1 MRKVL
6 LSLALIALST
16 FNFQFFDGR
25 PQGYAPTLST
35 ASAQSKLSP
44 GAVRIIKTLKEA
56 QDIATVQSPILH
68 RAAGETYISAYIHTD
83 EDFDVSRLTA
93 LGVQT
98 NLVLGKIITAKI
110 PVEVIDDVASLTG
123 VRYLDAATVVRPMMD
138 VARAACGVDDVHAGT
153 DLTGS
158 FKGEGVIVGIVDM
171 GFQYD
176 HINFYD
182 SSLSNIRIQRVWEQD
197 WTGGTAP
204 DGFSYGGEMTT
215 AGELTTYLGDVTTS
229 SHGCHVAGIA
239 AGSYSGT
246 DCEYYG
252 VAPEAD
258 IVLVSYGSTTENNV
272 NISDAVAYIYGYA
285 DAVDKPCVVN
295 LSLGTQI
302 GPHDG
307 TSSFDQVCDAL
318 QGEGR
323 LLVGSIGNFGNY
335 DCHVSKTFASAD
347 DAPLQTLVSYLD
359 DVDEVGEMDVWGE
372 EDMDMTVQ
380 VFVYD
385 KYTGTKKDSIE
396 VDASATAGSTTEY
409 TWQSNAVGSVTI
421 TTEIN
426 PLNNKPHAYIS
437 LAIERFKSKSVVG
450 LAVKPR
456 SAGTVHA
463 WADANYI
470 VFTDDGETGM
480 TAGDTDYTVAEIGGT
495 GNNIITVGAY
505 ITRDY
510 MWTESDA
517 TQLSFGETLGELGTF
532 SSHGPTIDG
541 RMKPFITAP
550 GGAIASSLNNND
562 ADIDDQYVVK
572 TVTDN
577 GNSNYFGLME
587 GTSMAAPFVTGVLAT
602 WLQANPT
609 LTPDEAKA
617 IIQETATQND
627 YTGVIDSD
635 GDNNWG
641 YGIIDA
647 WNGIKKCIETSG
659 ISNARTTAPAI
670 SMRRTSDDN
679 IQLLFTGGNSGVRVD
694 LVSVDG
700 RVISSSHLGDVTTA
714 EEVTID
720 VPSAVHGVYMLR
732 VTADGLNETYK
743 ITTE

>member
-1 MRKVL
+1 MRKVYMPLML
-6 LSLALIALST
+6 LAVFVFRFSAVC
-16 FNFQFFDGR
+16 
-25 PQGYAPTLST
+25 
-35 ASAQSKLSP
+35 AQSKLSP
-44 GAVRIIKTLKEA
+44 GTTHIMRALSKTP
-56 QDIATVQSPILH
+56 DATALQSSVLYTIG
-68 RAAGETYISAYIHTD
+68 GETYIPAYIHTD
-83 EDFDVSRLTA
+83 TGFDTGRLTA
-93 LGVQT
+93 LGVQV
-98 NLVLGKIITAKI
+98 NLVLGKIITARI
-110 PVEVIDDVASLTG
+110 PGDAVDAVAALDG
-123 VRYLDAATVVRPMMD
+123 VRYIDAATAVKPMMD

-158 FKGEGVIVGIVDM
+158 FKGDGVVVGIIDM

-182 SSLSNIRIQRVWEQD
+182 SSLSSIRIQRVWEQD

-215 AGELTTYLGDVTTS
+215 DAELTTYLGDVTTS

-258 IVLVSYGSTTENNV
+258 LVFVSYGSITENNV
-272 NISDAVAYIYGYA
+272 NISDALAYIYGYA
-285 DAVDKPCVVN
+285 DSVGKPCVVN
-295 LSLGTQI
+295 MSLGTQI

-335 DCHVSKTFASAD
+335 DCHITKTFESAD

-372 EDMDMTVQ
+372 EGMDMTVQ

-396 VDASATAGSTTEY
+396 VDASAADGSTTEY
-409 TWQSNAVGSVTI
+409 TWQSNAVGSVTV
-421 TTEIN
+421 TTEVN

-456 SAGTVHA
+456 GAGTVHA
-463 WADANYI
+463 WADGNYI
-470 VFTDDGETGM
+470 VFTDDGEDGM
-480 TAGDTDYTVAEIGGT
+480 SAGDTDYTVAEIGGT
-495 GNNIITVGAY
+495 GNSIITVGAY

-517 TQLSFGETLGELGTF
+517 TQLSFGETLGEIGTF

-550 GGAIASSLNNND
+550 GGAIVSSLSNND
-562 ADIDDQYVVK
+562 ANIDDEYVVK

-577 GNSNYFGLME
+577 GSSNYFGLKE

-602 WLQANPT
+602 WLQANPA

-617 IIQETATQND
+617 IIQETAIQND
-627 YTGVIDSD
+627 YTGEIGSD
-635 GDNNWG
+635 GDNSWG

-659 ISNARTTAPAI
+659 ISNALTTAPAV
-670 SMRRTSDDN
+670 SMRRGTDNN
-679 IQLLFTGGNSGVRVD
+679 IQLLFTGSNGNVRID
-694 LVSVDG
+694 LLSVDG
-700 RVISSSHLGDVTTA
+700 RIISSTRLGDVA
-714 EEVTID
+714 AAGEVNIS

-743 ITTE
+743 ITGK